1 MQSAEPFYDNCPNC
15 GAPIDPQSEKCEYC
29 GTYHCHK
36 VEIKYESFSDII
48 TAEPLTQNRYD
59 I

>member
-1 MQSAEPFYDNCPNC
+1 MQNAEPFYYNCPNC
-15 GAPIDPQSEKCEYC
+15 GAPIDSQSKKCEYC
-29 GTYHCHK
+29 GTCHFHK

-48 TAEPLTQNRYD
+48 TAEPLTQERYN